1 MKRRIAMVTGAS
13 RGIGKASALALA
25 SAGFAVAITARTRLE
40 GQGRVSGSSS
50 VRPKEVPVAGS
61 LETTAAEIQ
70 ALGGEVLEIP
80 MDLLDLAQVEQAAE
94 RVAEIWGPVD
104 ILVNNAIYQGAG
116 RMDRLE
122 DIPVREFR
130 KLLEGNCVAPLEL
143 MRKLLPGMLR
153 AGGGTVINMTSRSG
167 HADPPGPVGQG
178 GWGYAYAAS
187 KSALHR
193 MVPILHHEHAADGIR
208 AFNIDPGYTPTD
220 TMRALRGAKTDLDAV
235 WDGAPPEVTAAV
247 IVWLATAPEAA
258 ARSGSTIHSH
268 RVCAEL
274 ELWPGWDGK
283 KYHRPAPASG
293 E

>member
-25 SAGFAVAITARTRLE
+25 SAGFAVAITARTRKE
-40 GQGRVSGSSS
+40 GQGRVSGSSA
-50 VRPKEVPVAGS
+50 VRPKEVAVAGS
-61 LETTAAEIQ
+61 LETTAAEIH

-80 MDLLDLAQVEQAAE
+80 MDLLNLTQVEQAAE
-94 RVAEIWGPVD
+94 RVEEVWGSVD
-104 ILVNNAIYQGAG
+104 VLVNNAIYQGPG

-122 DIPVREFR
+122 DIPVQEFR
-130 KLLEGNCVAPLEL
+130 KLLDGNCVAPLEL
-143 MRKLLPGMLR
+143 MRKLLPGMVR
-153 AGGGTVINMTSRSG
+153 AGGGVVINMTSRSG

-193 MVPILHHEHAADGIR
+193 MVPILHQEHAGDGIR

-220 TMRALRGAKTDLDAV
+220 TMRALRGEKTDLDAV

-247 IVWLATAPEAA
+247 IVWLATAPEAV
-258 ARSGSTIHSH
+258 ARSGSTVHSH

-274 ELWPGWDGK
+274 KLWPGWDGK
-283 KYHRPAPASG
+283 KYSRP
-293 E
+293 EK